1 VAGAARAHGR
11 PKLAI
16 AAEGAGLLVLSAAE
30 AREEIRDALA
40 RAPAPAPAPSSVRL
54 PNPAADAHLD
64 ELALAVL
71 YIFLVCI

>member
-1 VAGAARAHGR
+1 VHGR

-30 AREEIRDALA
+30 AREEVRDALA
-40 RAPAPAPAPSSVRL
+40 ARDAPAASSVRL
-54 PNPAADAHLD
+54 PSPAPDAHLD

>member
-1 VAGAARAHGR
+1 MHGR

-30 AREEIRDALA
+30 AREEIRDALS
-40 RAPAPAPAPSSVRL
+40 RAPAPVPSPVRL
-54 PNPAADAHLD
+54 PDPAPDAHLD

-71 YIFLVCI
+71 YIFLVCT

>member
-30 AREEIRDALA
+30 AREEIRDALE
-40 RAPAPAPAPSSVRL
+40 RAPAPAPSSVRL

-71 YIFLVCI
+71 YIFLVCT